1 MSHPGM
7 RSACLRGG
15 GASRRSFGLFALTVA
30 FLLGGLLAPPTA
42 QGLSGQTGTLT
53 GTVVNTSG
61 QPVANAFV
69 TIEASNRSGTTN
81 ARGEFV
87 FQNVAAGEQSVRVTS
102 LGYRSSTQTVNV
114 VAGQTATLDFTLSV
128 SAVALDEVVVTGL
141 ATGVARREIG
151 TSIASVDVTA
161 LETAPVSNLSQLLA
175 ARAPGVNVMP
185 GGGKSGQGSRIV
197 LRGAASISQS
207 NEPLI
212 YVDGIRIDNSSS
224 SGIETTTAGASWSG
238 LDDINPADIERIEII
253 RGASAATL
261 YGTEAS
267 AGVIQIFTRRGREGV
282 TQWRY
287 NGDFGILS
295 TPLDWWNISAYS
307 DWFHSNMVQRGQT
320 QSHQVSVT
328 GGGENFSYYAALT
341 GRDEEGIL
349 PNAGETAYSARL
361 NLTVVPRGDLTL
373 RLNSGFT
380 RRSVQHTPDA
390 NNTRGYTINGLVG
403 GPAGQFGTE
412 TLAHT
417 AIEAFQNGN
426 RFTGGVT
433 AEHQPFGALSHRL
446 TFGADIFN
454 SDEFQ
459 LFPFGAINNL
469 VEGFRS
475 NYRRQNLNLNVD
487 YSATLRG
494 QITPTIRST
503 TSAGFQFFNRDQ
515 GWSSSIGDGFPF
527 IGLETVSA
535 ALSTRGAEGRL
546 KERSAGF
553 FVEQQFG
560 LGDALFVT
568 LGARADGHS
577 AFGDDVDYALYPK
590 ADVSWIVSE
599 QVPLPG
605 LFSSARVRAS
615 YGTAGQQPS
624 NFSAVR
630 TWIPESA
637 VGGQPA
643 GRPRNLGNPDLTAE
657 VSTEIELGFDVGFLD
672 DRMRVEL
679 TRYDQTTRDALY
691 AVREPPSLGFL
702 STQLRNVGEIRN
714 EGWEIG
720 VRGTV
725 VETRSFAWDAT
736 INVTTNQNE
745 IVSLGGGAPIQLQ
758 WLQFMREGY
767 PVGSFFGDRF
777 VEVDGQVG
785 LASNLLRGADGE
797 LPEGWDYLGQPL
809 PTRQFQIGSTFS
821 IGART
826 ALTFLLD
833 HKGGHMNHDHSM
845 RWLVQAQRQIIA
857 DSMTGTPVQEVER
870 DRQGNLI
877 QGQPGSTTAGP
888 IAHYCR
894 EAGENTVEAARCGRN
909 SALTH
914 GDFAFPADFW
924 RLREVSLSYRLPSE
938 WTSRIGVQSSTLS
951 LAGRNLFRWTDYPG
965 LDPEGMYRNDLSDSA
980 LRAHNFFDTPLPR
993 HIVFGIS
1000 ATF

>member
-1 MSHPGM
+1 MSHSGM
-7 RSACLRGG
+7 RPGCQGG
-15 GASRRSFGLFALTVA
+15 GRFDRRLFGLLSLASAL
-30 FLLGGLLAPPTA
+30 LLGGLLAPPSA
-42 QGLSGQTGTLT
+42 QGLSAQTGILT

-61 QPVANAFV
+61 QPVASAFV
-69 TIEASNRSGTTN
+69 SIEALNRSGTTN

-87 FQNVAAGEQSVRVTS
+87 FQNVPAGQQSVRVTS
-102 LGYRSSTQTVNV
+102 LGYRSATQTVNV

-161 LETAPVSNLSQLLA
+161 LETAPINNLSQLLQ

-212 YVDGIRIDNSSS
+212 YVDGIRIDNSSA
-224 SGIETTTAGASWSG
+224 SGLTTTTAGASWSG

-267 AGVIQIFTRRGREGV
+267 AGVIQIFTRRGREGA

-307 DWFHSNMVQRGQT
+307 DWFHSEVVQRGQT

-341 GRDEEGIL
+341 GRDEGGIL
-349 PNAGETAYSARL
+349 PSSGETAYSARL
-361 NLTVVPRGDLTL
+361 NLTVVPRSDLTL

-380 RRSVQHTPDA
+380 RRSVQHPPDA
-390 NNTRGYTINGLVG
+390 NNTRGFTINGLVG

-412 TLAHT
+412 TLQHSV
-417 AIEAFQNGN
+417 IDAFQNGN

-433 AEHQPFGALSHRL
+433 AEHQLTGALSHRL
-446 TFGADIFN
+446 TFGTDIFN
-454 SDEFQ
+454 SDEYQ
-459 LFPFGAINNL
+459 LFPFGAINNFAS
-469 VEGFRS
+469 GFRS

-494 QITPTIRST
+494 QITPSIRST
-503 TSAGFQFFNRDQ
+503 TSAGLQYFDRDQ

-535 ALSTRGAEGRL
+535 ALTTSGAEGRL

-553 FVEQQFG
+553 FLEQQFG
-560 LGDALFVT
+560 FGNALYVT

-577 AFGDDVDYALYPK
+577 AFGEDVDYALYPK
-590 ADVSWIVSE
+590 ADVSYILSE
-599 QVPLPG
+599 QVSLPA
-605 LFSSARVRAS
+605 LFSSARIRAS

-630 TWIPESA
+630 TWLPESA

-643 GRPRNLGNPDLTAE
+643 VRPGNLGNPDLTAE
-657 VSTEIELGFDVGFLD
+657 VSTEIELGFDMGLMD
-672 DRMRVEL
+672 DRIRVEV
-679 TRYDQTTRDALY
+679 TRYDQTTKDALY
-691 AVREPPSLGFL
+691 AVREPPSQGFL

-714 EGWEIG
+714 EGWEVG
-720 VRGTV
+720 LRGTV
-725 VETRSFAWDAT
+725 LERRSFAWDAT
-736 INVTTNQNE
+736 VNLTTNQNE

-777 VEVDGQVG
+777 VEVDGEVG
-785 LASNLLRGADGE
+785 LASDLLRDASGE

-809 PTRQFQIGSTFS
+809 PTRQIQLGSTFS

-826 ALTFLLD
+826 AVTFLLD
-833 HKGGHMNHDHSM
+833 HKGGNMNHDHSM
-845 RWLVQAQRQIIA
+845 RWLVQAQRQVVA
-857 DSMTGTPVQEVER
+857 DTLGMGWQGVER

-877 QGQPGSTTAGP
+877 SGEVGAATVGP

-894 EAGENTVEAARCGRN
+894 EAQPNTVEAARCNRN

-924 RLREVSLSYRLPSE
+924 RLREVSVSYRVPSE
-938 WTSRIGVQSSTLS
+938 WTSRFGVQSSTVS

-993 HIVFGIS
+993 QISFGIS